1 MKKLTIIT
9 INRNNLEGLRKTI
22 ASVVSQ
28 TWRHFEYIVIDGA
41 SCDGSAEY
49 IASMSDAIDYWISE
63 KDSGVYEAMN
73 KGVVKAQGE
82 YLLFLNSGD
91 FLVDKEVLSKVFDLA
106 KGADILCGQC
116 AISEKGVV
124 VHVTDPPEL
133 VTFKTQ
139 IGRAHV

>member
-91 FLVDKEVLSKVFDLA
+91 FLVDKEVLSKVFDQA
-106 KGADILCGQC
+106 KGSDILCG
-116 AISEKGVV
+116 
-124 VHVTDPPEL
+124 
-133 VTFKTQ
+133 
-139 IGRAHV
+139 